1 MCEIYSTWK
10 ELVKQYDKLKT
21 MRRRKD
27 EVVKTRRQIDDIRAM
42 EKAAQVR
49 IMIGEWLQNNEKY
62 NNIYPLNSSKSSEE
76 DLLSISTKNKGSQ
89 TQESP
94 LKNTNS
100 AKKYAPKKNTE
111 CYHSCQNY
119 QPEEKVNRK
128 RDHQST
134 NIRPHTSYIF
144 TPPDLN
150 VTYINPI
157 PWNKE

>member
-62 NNIYPLNSSKSSEE
+62 VR
-76 DLLSISTKNKGSQ
+76 DSQ
-89 TQESP
+89 FFFFIDRDTYVF
-94 LKNTNS
+94 KYGT
-100 AKKYAPKKNTE
+100 KKYAPKKNTE